1 MLPTT
6 PYRMKIQKSRG
17 SFLRLFV
24 GKPITRSIAEF
35 LEEFLPYPDQVIKIF
50 ESNLGNHNLTF
61 GIDDR

>member
-6 PYRMKIQKSRG
+6 PYRMKIEKSRR
-17 SFLRLFV
+17 SFLRLFL
-24 GKPITRSIAEF
+24 GKPITGSIAES
-35 LEEFLPYPDQVIKIF
+35 LEESLPYPDQVIKIF